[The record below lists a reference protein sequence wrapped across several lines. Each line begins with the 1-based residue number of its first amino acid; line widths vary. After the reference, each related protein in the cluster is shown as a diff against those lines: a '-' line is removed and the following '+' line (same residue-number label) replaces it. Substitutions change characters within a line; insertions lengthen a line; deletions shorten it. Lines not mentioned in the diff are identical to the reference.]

1 MDARKFRRCTIHE
14 PVDDFSL
21 VWWLI
26 EERAARPTC
35 AAHGLRRKNTN
46 AKAAKL
52 GAIRPNHI
60 TLENRIIGHNYS
72 RRDLCLCTRIRCSSR
87 QPTHRHPFLY

>member
-1 MDARKFRRCTIHE
+1 MDARKFRRCAIHE

-60 TLENRIIGHNYS
+60 TLENRNVSQSLTS
-72 RRDLCLCTRIRCSSR
+72 RFSR
-87 QPTHRHPFLY
+87 VS

>member
-1 MDARKFRRCTIHE
+1 MDARKFRRCAIHE

-21 VWWLI
+21 VWWC
-26 EERAARPTC
+26 ARPTC

-60 TLENRIIGHNYS
+60 TLENRIIGQLLTS
-72 RRDLCLCTRIRCSSR
+72 RPLSL
-87 QPTHRHPFLY
+87 HPHPL